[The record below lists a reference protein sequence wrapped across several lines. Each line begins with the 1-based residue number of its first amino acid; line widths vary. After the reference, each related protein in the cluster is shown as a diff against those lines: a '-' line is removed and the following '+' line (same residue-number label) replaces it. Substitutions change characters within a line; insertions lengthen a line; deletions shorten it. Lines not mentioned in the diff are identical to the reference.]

1 MAKSK
6 LMQKTLLGFALT
18 AAVVLST
25 PVQAYS
31 LSFGYTANPSDG
43 SGKTSPYLLST
54 DSSAGAYS
62 KGDSTFFLDTFTL
75 PSSPTNGGGCG
86 STAVAAGMAT
96 MTAQSPFSQTTG
108 FAFAQGSVS
117 GQYAA
122 PAGDSTC
129 FAYGPATP
137 AGRQLVGQGYKDT
150 VAVDFLGLLSASPGS
165 YLNYLGLYYGS
176 IDQYNELSFLGV
188 DGQTITITGGQIL
201 SELGGAAGNQ
211 TDDKSNVYVNIL
223 FDQDDQ
229 FQSFKISTWG
239 VAVELDNMVVGIG
252 AKNLIPEPASLA
264 LLGLGLVGLGFS
276 RRRKA

>member
-6 LMQKTLLGFALT
+6 LVRKTLLGFALT
-18 AAVVLST
+18 AAVLASA

-54 DSSAGAYS
+54 DSTAGIYA

-75 PSSPTNGGGCG
+75 TSGGGG
-86 STAVAAGMAT
+86 SAAVEAGMAT
-96 MTAQSPFSQTTG
+96 MTAQSPFNQTTG

-122 PAGDSTC
+122 PAGDSTY
-129 FAYGPATP
+129 FAYGPATNS
-137 AGRQLVGQGYKDT
+137 GRALVNQGQTDT
-150 VAVDFLGLLSASPGS
+150 VTVDFAGLLAANPDT
-165 YLNYLGLYYGS
+165 YLNYLGFYYGS
-176 IDQYNELSFLGV
+176 IDQYNELSFLGAS
-188 DGQTITITGGQIL
+188 GQTITITGAQIL
-201 SELGGAAGNQ
+201 STLGGAAGNQ

-223 FDQDDQ
+223 FDQGDE
-229 FQSFKISTWG
+229 FKAFNISTWG

-264 LLGLGLVGLGFS
+264 LLGLGLAGLGFS